1 MALLDILTYPDV
13 FLTKKA
19 KPVVNIDDALNKTID
34 DMIETMREQSGIGL
48 AAPQVGAFLRVIVVD
63 ASRDG
68 VPHDPLKMANPEI
81 VWASEDKCIAEEGCL
96 SVPKQYADIERP
108 SRVRVRYLD
117 EKNAA
122 KEIDLDGLLAR
133 VVQHEMDHLDGV
145 LFIDYLSKIKRDM
158 LVKKAQRVVR
168 DRGAA

>member
-1 MALLDILTYPDV
+1 
-13 FLTKKA
+13 
-19 KPVVNIDDALNKTID
+19 
-34 DMIETMREQSGIGL
+34 
-48 AAPQVGAFLRVIVVD
+48 VGAFLRVIVVD